1 MKATA
6 LIAQVIMAEEGLSLT
21 PYRDGAGYMTIGYG
35 HLLPIDCPVP
45 EKIGLPEATSWLT
58 EDIQEAEDAVNRQVK
73 VPLTQEQFDSLVS
86 FTFNF
91 GEDKL
96 KNSGLLRE
104 LNAGHYGEVPKRL
117 MLWSKVKQ
125 KDGSLKVSNGLLNR
139 RKREVNIWERGDYSD
154 PRAQL

>member
-1 MKATA
+1 MKASA

-21 PYRDGAGYMTIGYG
+21 PYKDSAGFMTIGYG
-35 HLLPIDCPVP
+35 HLLPMSGYVP
-45 EKIGLPEATSWLT
+45 EKIEAHEATSWLT
-58 EDIQEAEDAVNRQVK
+58 EDIQKAEDAVNRQVK
-73 VPLTQEQFDSLVS
+73 VPLTQEQFDSLTS

-91 GEDKL
+91 GEEKL
-96 KNSGLLRE
+96 RNSGLLRE

-125 KDGSLKVSNGLLNR
+125 KDGSLKVSKGLLHR